1 MLAEEGMDAAPREWM
16 YFKLIVSKQRTSDPI
31 DVYRNLLA
39 IPPKG
44 IKHFLPLL
52 EIMMT
57 LSMSTA
63 IVERGFS
70 HMNIVKNA
78 TSRQMKPLFTMFI
91 GLNSLSTIAVF
102 VESVIMISKR
112 GKKCLIPFGGI
123 ASRFM

>member
-1 MLAEEGMDAAPREWM
+1 M

-39 IPPKG
+39 MPPKG

-57 LSMSTA
+57 LSMSTT

-78 TSRQMKPLFTMFI
+78 TCTSM
-91 GLNSLSTIAVF
+91 GNNSLNELLKIKINGPSLANFKADEAIIYWLDKCIKKRQINGHIKESTN
-102 VESVIMISKR
+102 
-112 GKKCLIPFGGI
+112 L
-123 ASRFM
+123 